1 MFITIITPTFNSEKF
16 ISKNLSSVFSQK
28 YRNLEH
34 IFIDNKSTDKTKKI
48 LKEYKKKCNYK
59 VKIISE
65 RDKGIYFAFNKGLTN
80 ATGDVVTIL
89 NSDDYF
95 SNKEVIQNISKY
107 FKKQKIDF
115 LYGNIKILS
124 RFNLKKKVRIWKSQ
138 HIFKNEYFKVPH
150 PSFFF
155 RRSFQLKNKI
165 IFNTA
170 YKISSDLDFIIKCF
184 KKKKRYLYL
193 NKFLVNQRS
202 GGVSQKLY
210 GIILSNYEV
219 YRILLKHKVSFKLL
233 YIIKKLLFKICQLQ
247 KK

>member
-28 YRNLEH
+28 YRDLEH
-34 IFIDNKSTDKTKKI
+34 IFIDNNSTDRTKKI

-65 RDKGIYFAFNKGLTN
+65 NDKGIYFAFNKGLIN
-80 ATGDVVTIL
+80 AKGDVITIL

-95 SNKEVIQNISKY
+95 SNKEVIKNTLKY

-115 LYGNIKILS
+115 IYGNIKILS
-124 RFNLKKKVRIWKSQ
+124 RFNLKKKIRIWKSEQ
-138 HIFKNEYFKVPH
+138 IFENEYYKVPH
-150 PSFFF
+150 PSFMF

-165 IFNTA
+165 KFDTT
-170 YKISSDLDFIIKCF
+170 YKISADLDFIIQCF
-184 KKKKRYLYL
+184 KKKKNYLYL
-193 NKFLVNQRS
+193 NKFLVDQRS
-202 GGVSQKLY
+202 GGISQKLS

-247 KK
+247 RK

>member
-16 ISKNLSSVFSQK
+16 ISENLSSVLSQQYK
-28 YRNLEH
+28 DLEH

-48 LKEYKKKCNYK
+48 LQEYKKKCNYK

-65 RDKGIYFAFNKGLTN
+65 KDKGIYFALNKGLKN
-80 ATGDVVTIL
+80 AKGDVVTIL

-95 SNKEVIQNISKY
+95 SNKKVIKNILKY

-115 LYGNIKILS
+115 IYGNIKILS

-138 HIFKNEYFKVPH
+138 QILENQYYKVPH

-155 RRSFQLKNKI
+155 RRSFQLKNQIK
-165 IFNTA
+165 FDTN

-193 NKFLVNQRS
+193 NKFLVHQRS
-202 GGVSQKLY
+202 GGISQKLD
-210 GIILSNYEV
+210 GVILSNYEV
-219 YRILLKHKVSFKLL
+219 YRILLKHKFSFKLL
-233 YIIKKLLFKICQLQ
+233 YIIKKLIFKLCQIQ
-247 KK
+247 RK